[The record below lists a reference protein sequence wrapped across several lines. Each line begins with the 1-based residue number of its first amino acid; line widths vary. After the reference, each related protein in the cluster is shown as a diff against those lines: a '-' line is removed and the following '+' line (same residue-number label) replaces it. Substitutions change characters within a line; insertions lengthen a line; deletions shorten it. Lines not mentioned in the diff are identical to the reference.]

1 MMDTSKNFMS
11 WFDRFMTVGLG
22 CAFVALCLLACA
34 FIYTFQNPLLPAP
47 SPTPEASDVVSTMTP
62 VSIIETPAILST
74 GVLPTFTPILDDLIP
89 TAIPNLGSDVPLNGR
104 IVFTCFIGG
113 FDEVCLM
120 DADGSRRRQLTDFG
134 STSFYASLS
143 PDGDQIYFSSRK
155 DGGYEIYSMNPSGR
169 GVRRLTFNIGAL
181 YAPELSPDGDRII
194 FTNEGNG
201 IWTMRADGNNPH
213 AISFRDDIDPTW
225 SRDGDRIAFASSRT
239 GTRQLYVMDKSGANV
254 EQLTNLDNMGG
265 RSSWSPNGQYIAFY
279 RGPTG
284 DHNIYIVNVETKE
297 ITRLT
302 NGGDNLGP
310 SWSPDGEWIAFTSF
324 RDGNNEIYVM
334 RPDGTSAYNLTNN
347 PISDWQPRWG
357 R

>member
-1 MMDTSKNFMS
+1 MDTTKNFMS
-11 WFDRFMTVGLG
+11 WFDRFMSVGLG
-22 CAFVALCLLACA
+22 CTFVALCLLACA
-34 FIYTFQNPLLPAP
+34 FIYTFQNPLRPAP
-47 SPTPEASDVVSTMTP
+47 SSTPDGFGVPSTMTP
-62 VSIIETPAILST
+62 VSVTATLSILPPTDFS
-74 GVLPTFTPILDDLIP
+74 TFTPGVDDGIP
-89 TAIPNLGSDVPLNGR
+89 TAVPNAGGDVLLDGQ
-104 IVFTCFIGG
+104 IVFTCFVGG
-113 FDEVCLM
+113 FDEICLM

-143 PDGDQIYFSSRK
+143 SDGDQIYFSSRK

-194 FTNEGNG
+194 FTNNGNG
-201 IWTMRADGNNPH
+201 IWIMRADGNNPH
-213 AISFRDDIDPTW
+213 AITFRDDIDPTW
-225 SRDGDRIAFASSRT
+225 SPDGERIAFASSRT
-239 GTRQLYVMDKSGANV
+239 GTRQLYVMDKNGANI
-254 EQLTNLDNMGG
+254 EQLTDLSNMGG
-265 RSSWSPNGQYIAFY
+265 RSTWSPNGQFIAFY

-284 DHNIYIVNVETKE
+284 DRDIYIVNVSSKE
-297 ITRLT
+297 IMRLT

-334 RPDGTSAYNLTNN
+334 RPDGSNLYNLTNN

-357 R
+357 GR

>member
-1 MMDTSKNFMS
+1 MS

-22 CAFVALCLLACA
+22 CAFIALCALVCA
-34 FIYTFQNPLLPAP
+34 FIYTFQNPPRPQP
-47 SPTPEASDVVSTMTP
+47 SSTPNGLGVPSTMTP
-62 VSIIETPAILST
+62 VTVTQTLTSLPPA
-74 GVLPTFTPILDDLIP
+74 VLPTLTPGLDDLIP
-89 TAIPNLGSDVPLNGR
+89 TAAPNLGGDVPLKGQ
-104 IVFTCFIGG
+104 IVFTCFIAG
-113 FDEVCLM
+113 FDEICTM
-120 DADGSRRRQLTDFG
+120 NADGSQRRQLTDFG
-134 STSFYASLS
+134 STSFYASFS

-169 GVRRLTFNIGAL
+169 GVQRLTFNIGAL

-194 FTNEGNG
+194 FTNNGNG

-213 AISFRDDIDPTW
+213 ALTFRDDIDPTW
-225 SRDGDRIAFASSRT
+225 SSNGERIAFASSRT
-239 GTRQLYVMDKSGANV
+239 GTRQLYVMDKNGANI
-254 EQLTNLDNMGG
+254 EQLTDLTNMGG

-310 SWSPDGEWIAFTSF
+310 SWSFDGEWIAFTSF

-334 RPDGTSAYNLTNN
+334 RPDGTGVRNLTNN

>member
-1 MMDTSKNFMS
+1 MMDTSKKFMS
-11 WFDRFMTVGLG
+11 WFDRFMSVGLG
-22 CAFVALCLLACA
+22 CTVVALCLLACA
-34 FIYTFQNPLLPAP
+34 FIYTFRNPPRPVP
-47 SPTPEASDVVSTMTP
+47 STTPEGFGVPSTMTP
-62 VSIIETPAILST
+62 VSVTETPPILQ
-74 GVLPTFTPILDDLIP
+74 PTDFATITPVLDDLIP
-89 TAIPNLGSDVPLNGR
+89 TALPNVSGDVPLNGQ

-113 FDEVCLM
+113 FDEICLM
-120 DADGSRRRQLTDFG
+120 NADGSRRRQLTDFG

-155 DGGYEIYSMNPSGR
+155 DGGHEIYSMNPSGR
-169 GVRRLTFNIGAL
+169 GVQRLTFNIGAL
-181 YAPELSPDGDRII
+181 YAPELSPDGERII
-194 FTNEGNG
+194 FTNNGNG
-201 IWTMRADGNNPH
+201 IWIMRSDGNNPH
-213 AISFRDDIDPTW
+213 AITFRDDIDPTW
-225 SRDGDRIAFASSRT
+225 SPDGDQIAFASSRT
-239 GTRQLYVMDKSGANV
+239 GTRQLYVMDKDGSNI
-254 EQLTNLDNMGG
+254 EQLTDLNNMGG

-279 RGPTG
+279 RGPAG
-284 DHNIYIVNVETKE
+284 DHNIYIVNVSTKE

-334 RPDGTSAYNLTNN
+334 RPDGSSLYNLTNN